1 MARASTLVIVMT
13 AVNILPN
20 IRYGSR
26 RVTLA
31 VVVHLDETGS
41 GPRPK
46 SVMLSFLGIHLLGR
60 ATAIYSGSVIDVFGR
75 VGVSEEA
82 VRSTLTRMAGSGLLT
97 RHRQGRK
104 VYFGLSERLAAVL
117 EDGRRRIWETG
128 AVNRTWD
135 GGWTL
140 VGFSLPDTRRGDRHD
155 LRRQLTWA
163 GFGLVQN
170 GLWVAPGIRDVTA
183 IVEQLGLD
191 GHVTVFTAHPA
202 KPTEAAELVRK
213 AFDTETIALRYHD
226 FLAKWDTDRS
236 PLPDDLTRQLM
247 LHTDWLHV
255 VRQDPHLPAE
265 HLPLDW
271 PAIRAEQLFRKLD
284 ADFRDG
290 AARLADETLELT
302 TPAGVG

>member
-1 MARASTLVIVMT
+1 MIA
-13 AVNILPN
+13 
-20 IRYGSR
+20 R
-26 RVTLA
+26 RVTLTLVTSSA
-31 VVVHLDETGS
+31 ETGS

-46 SVMLSFLGIHLLGR
+46 SVMLTFLGIHLLGR
-60 ATAIYSGSVIDVFGR
+60 ASAIYSGSVIDVFGR

-82 VRSTLTRMAGSGLLT
+82 VRSTLTRMAGTGLLT
-97 RHRQGRK
+97 RHRHGRK

-128 AVNRTWD
+128 AVNRSAD

-163 GFGLVQN
+163 GFGLLQN
-170 GLWVAPGIRDVTA
+170 GLWVAPGVRDVTA

-213 AFDTETIALRYHD
+213 AFDTATIASRYHD
-226 FLAKWDTDRS
+226 FMEKWDAGKPS
-236 PLPDDLTRQLM
+236 FPDDLTRRLM
-247 LHTDWLHV
+247 LHSDWLHV
-255 VRQDPHLPAE
+255 VRRDPHLPAG
-265 HLPLDW
+265 HLPADW
-271 PAIRAEQLFRKLD
+271 PAIEAETLFRKLD
-284 ADFRDG
+284 ADFREG
-290 AARLADETLELT
+290 ADRLAAETLELLPT
-302 TPAGVG
+302 AT